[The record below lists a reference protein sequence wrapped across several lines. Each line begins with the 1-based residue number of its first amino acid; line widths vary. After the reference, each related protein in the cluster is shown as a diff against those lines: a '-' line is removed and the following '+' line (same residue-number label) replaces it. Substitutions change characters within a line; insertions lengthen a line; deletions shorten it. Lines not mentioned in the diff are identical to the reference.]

1 VKVFFKTYG
10 CQMNIR
16 DSEIMEEL
24 LVRSGH
30 EIVRNLSSADV
41 VVINTCAVRGKS
53 ENKAYSLIGRL
64 KKRGL
69 RVGVTGCVAEIALKD
84 LKRRGAD
91 FVLGTRALTSIVDA
105 IEGKV
110 DFDMSDHLSDIKE
123 IVTASNISGTYE
135 SVTMRTSKRHAWVNI
150 IAGCNK
156 FCTYCV
162 VPYTRGREV
171 SRPMANVI
179 EEVKLLADSG
189 YNQVTFLGQN
199 VDSYGK
205 DLKDETSLA
214 ELLRRVYKFENIE
227 RFWFLTS
234 YPSDITDEL
243 IEVVAERPRISR
255 NFHLPAQ
262 SGSNTILNRM
272 NRQYTREEYIE
283 LIRKIRSK
291 VEGATIGGDIIV
303 GFPGESDEDFEQTLS
318 LVKEVKYVR
327 LNIAPYSPR
336 QRTVASRL
344 YSDDVPTAV
353 KKKRMATLS
362 KVQHAILL
370 EMNEK
375 LIGKS
380 VNIIVEGKKD
390 GKSYGRTIDNRM
402 VFFEGDVPEG
412 ENVKVKIQHA
422 TAGPIYGELLGRV
435 LKFVK

>member
-1 VKVFFKTYG
+1 
-10 CQMNIR
+10 MNIR

-30 EIVRNLSSADV
+30 EVVNDLSRADV
-41 VVINTCAVRGKS
+41 VVINTCAVRAKS

-69 RVGVTGCVAEIALKD
+69 RVGVTGCVAEIASRD

-105 IEGKV
+105 IEGKI
-110 DFDMSDHLSDIKE
+110 DFDMSDHLSDIKAS
-123 IVTASNISGTYE
+123 VTAPEVSDTHKLLA
-135 SVTMRTSKRHAWVNI
+135 VRTSQHHAWINI

-171 SRPMANVI
+171 SRPMVDVI
-179 EEVKLLADSG
+179 GEVKALAKSG

-205 DLKDETSLA
+205 DLKDGTSLA
-214 ELLRRVYKFENIE
+214 ELLRRVHDFEDIE

-283 LIRKIRSK
+283 LVRKIRSK

-303 GFPGESDEDFEQTLS
+303 GFPGETDEDFEETIS
-318 LVKEVKYVR
+318 LVKEIRYVR
-327 LNIAPYSPR
+327 LNVAPYSPR
-336 QRTVASRL
+336 QGTVASRV
-344 YSDDVPTAV
+344 YSDDVPTVV

-362 KVQHAILL
+362 KIQHMILL
-370 EMNEK
+370 EMNEE
-375 LIGKS
+375 LVGKS
-380 VNIIVEGKKD
+380 VDIIVEGRKD

-412 ENVKVKIQHA
+412 ENVKVKIRHA
-422 TAGPIYGELLGRV
+422 TAGPIYGELIGKV
-435 LKFVK
+435 LKVVK